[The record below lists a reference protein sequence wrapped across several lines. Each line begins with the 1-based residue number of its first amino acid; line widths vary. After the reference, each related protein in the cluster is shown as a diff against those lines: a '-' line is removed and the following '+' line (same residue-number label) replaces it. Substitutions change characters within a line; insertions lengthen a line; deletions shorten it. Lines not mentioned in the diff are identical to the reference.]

1 MKPAPFDYVRAG
13 SVEQATALL
22 AQHGARARILAGG
35 QSLMAM
41 LNIRLAEPALLID
54 ISGLGGLR
62 DIRIEGDWV
71 EIGAGVTQ
79 AELLAWPALA
89 TELPLLAMALPSV
102 GHFQTR
108 NRGTVCGS
116 LAHSDPSSEL
126 PLCLALLGG
135 EVVLRSQRGTRR
147 LRGQAFQTGMLSTAR
162 EVDELLLAVRFP
174 RARPGQG
181 FAFHEVARRHGDFAI
196 VALAVSA
203 DAGGATLAVGGV
215 ADTPA
220 LCKLGLSRGGRDG
233 SDISGAELDATLN
246 AFAWEMGG
254 NDDLHATARYRREL
268 VRRLAPGLIAEAL
281 QRRGQ
286 G

>member
-1 MKPAPFDYVRAG
+1 MKPAQFDYVRAG

-62 DIRIEGDWV
+62 ELRIDGDWV

-220 LCKLGLSRGGRDG
+220 LCKLGLARGG
-233 SDISGAELDATLN
+233 SDLSGAELDAALN

-281 QRRGQ
+281 QRRGPA
-286 G
+286 

>member
-1 MKPAPFDYVRAG
+1 MKPAQFDYVRAG

-62 DIRIEGDWV
+62 DIRIDGDWV

-89 TELPLLAMALPSV
+89 TELPLLALALPSV

-174 RARPGQG
+174 RARASQG

-220 LCKLGLSRGGRDG
+220 LCKLGLARGG
-233 SDISGAELDATLN
+233 SDLSGAELDAALN

-281 QRRGQ
+281 QRRGAA
-286 G
+286 

>member
-1 MKPAPFDYVRAG
+1 MKPAQFDYVRAG

-62 DIRIEGDWV
+62 ELRIDGDWV

-203 DAGGATLAVGGV
+203 DASGATLAVGGV

-220 LCKLGLSRGGRDG
+220 LCKLGLARGG
-233 SDISGAELDATLN
+233 SDISGAELDAALN

-281 QRRGQ
+281 QRRASA
-286 G
+286 

>member
-1 MKPAPFDYVRAG
+1 MKPAQFDYVRAG

-62 DIRIEGDWV
+62 ELRIDGDWV

-220 LCKLGLSRGGRDG
+220 LCKLGLDRGSESG
-233 SDISGAELDATLN
+233 GAELDAALN

-281 QRRGQ
+281 QRRASA
-286 G
+286 

>member
-1 MKPAPFDYVRAG
+1 MKPAQFDYVRAG

-62 DIRIEGDWV
+62 DIRIDGDWV

-89 TELPLLAMALPSV
+89 TELPLLALALPSV

-135 EVVLRSQRGTRR
+135 EVALRSQRGTRR

-162 EVDELLLAVRFP
+162 EADELLLAVRFP
-174 RARPGQG
+174 RARAGQG

-203 DAGGATLAVGGV
+203 DASGATLAVGGV

-220 LCKLGLSRGGRDG
+220 LCKLGLVRG
-233 SDISGAELDATLN
+233 SESSGAELDAALN

-281 QRRGQ
+281 QRRASA
-286 G
+286 

>member
-1 MKPAPFDYVRAG
+1 MKPAQFDYVRAG

-62 DIRIEGDWV
+62 ELRIDGDWV

-203 DAGGATLAVGGV
+203 DASGATLAVGGV

-220 LCKLGLSRGGRDG
+220 LCKLGLARGG
-233 SDISGAELDATLN
+233 SDLSGAELDAALN

-281 QRRGQ
+281 QRRGAA
-286 G
+286 

>member
-1 MKPAPFDYVRAG
+1 MKPAQFDYVRAG

-62 DIRIEGDWV
+62 ELRIDGDWV

-220 LCKLGLSRGGRDG
+220 LCKLGLARGG
-233 SDISGAELDATLN
+233 SDLSGAELDAALN

-281 QRRGQ
+281 QRRGAA
-286 G
+286 

>member
-1 MKPAPFDYVRAG
+1 MKPAQFDYVRAG

-62 DIRIEGDWV
+62 ELRIDGDWV

-220 LCKLGLSRGGRDG
+220 LCKLGLARGG
-233 SDISGAELDATLN
+233 SDLSGAELDAALN

>member
-1 MKPAPFDYVRAG
+1 MKPAQFDYVRAG

-62 DIRIEGDWV
+62 ELRIDGDWV

-196 VALAVSA
+196 VALAVST
-203 DAGGATLAVGGV
+203 DASGATLAVGGV

-220 LCKLGLSRGGRDG
+220 LCKLGLARGG
-233 SDISGAELDATLN
+233 SDISGAELDAALN

-281 QRRGQ
+281 QRRGAA
-286 G
+286 

>member
-1 MKPAPFDYVRAG
+1 
-13 SVEQATALL
+13 
-22 AQHGARARILAGG
+22 
-35 QSLMAM
+35 M

-62 DIRIEGDWV
+62 ELRIDGDWV

-89 TELPLLAMALPSV
+89 TELPLLAMALPAV

-162 EVDELLLAVRFP
+162 EADELLLAVRFP

-203 DAGGATLAVGGV
+203 DASGATLAVGGV

-220 LCKLGLSRGGRDG
+220 LCKLGLSRAG
-233 SDISGAELDATLN
+233 SDTSGAELDATLN

>member
-1 MKPAPFDYVRAG
+1 MKPAQFDYVRAG

-62 DIRIEGDWV
+62 DIRIDGDWV

-89 TELPLLAMALPSV
+89 TELPLLALALPSV

-162 EVDELLLAVRFP
+162 EADELLLAVRFP
-174 RARPGQG
+174 RARAGQG

-203 DAGGATLAVGGV
+203 DASGATLAVGGV

-220 LCKLGLSRGGRDG
+220 LCKLGLVRG
-233 SDISGAELDATLN
+233 SESSGAELDAALN

-281 QRRGQ
+281 QRRASA
-286 G
+286 

>member
-1 MKPAPFDYVRAG
+1 MKPAQFDYVRAG

-62 DIRIEGDWV
+62 DIRIDGDWV

-89 TELPLLAMALPSV
+89 NELPLLALALPSV

-135 EVVLRSQRGTRR
+135 EVALRSQRGTRR

-162 EVDELLLAVRFP
+162 EADELLLAVRFP
-174 RARPGQG
+174 RARAGQG

-203 DAGGATLAVGGV
+203 DASGATLAVGGV

-220 LCKLGLSRGGRDG
+220 LCKLGLDRG
-233 SDISGAELDATLN
+233 SESSGAELDAALN

-281 QRRGQ
+281 QRRASA
-286 G
+286 